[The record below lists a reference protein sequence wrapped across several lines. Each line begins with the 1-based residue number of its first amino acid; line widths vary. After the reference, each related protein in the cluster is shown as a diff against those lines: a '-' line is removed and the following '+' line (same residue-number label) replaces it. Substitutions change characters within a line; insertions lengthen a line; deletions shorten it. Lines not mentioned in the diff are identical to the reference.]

1 MSNVD
6 GANSADVTVQYY
18 DGSTA
23 FRIASTIAVP
33 ADSTLVV
40 TDKNS
45 VIYLEEGKSIR
56 AFASAASDLEIIIS
70 YEEIS

>member
-1 MSNVD
+1 MSM
-6 GANSADVTVQYY
+6 AQISADVTVHYY

-45 VIYLEEGKSIR
+45 VIYLEEGQTIR
-56 AFASAASDLEIIIS
+56 AFASAASDLEIVIS
-70 YEEIS
+70 YEELS